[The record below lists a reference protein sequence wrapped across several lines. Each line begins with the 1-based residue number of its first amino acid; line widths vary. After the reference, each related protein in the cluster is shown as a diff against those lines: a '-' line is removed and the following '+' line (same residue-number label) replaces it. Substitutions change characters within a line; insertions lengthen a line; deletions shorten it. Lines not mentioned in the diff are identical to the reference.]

1 MKLLRKDVS
10 FKKQL
15 NLKKNLKWSVI
26 ATMLNKKWRKKRL
39 FRRPHLHMPPFKN
52 RVAIQTRSLRVFGRV
67 IARRTTNE
75 VRRDE
80 VLPVTNAD
88 LHPSKRIN
96 PRIENRKSHK
106 SSLKRT
112 QYPTNLSRVLILTTR
127 KQQDENRLRF
137 KNALRNL
144 RSISTNSHHLTSS
157 SLSSKSSTQT
167 WTTSASTLLLN
178 SIL

>member
-1 MKLLRKDVS
+1 MKLLRKDGS

-15 NLKKNLKWSVI
+15 NLKKNLKRSVI

-39 FRRPHLHMPPFKN
+39 FRRHHLHMPPFKN

-96 PRIENRKSHK
+96 PRIENRKK
-106 SSLKRT
+106 LG
-112 QYPTNLSRVLILTTR
+112 VR
-127 KQQDENRLRF
+127 K
-137 KNALRNL
+137 
-144 RSISTNSHHLTSS
+144 I
-157 SLSSKSSTQT
+157 T
-167 WTTSASTLLLN
+167 WL
-178 SIL
+178 